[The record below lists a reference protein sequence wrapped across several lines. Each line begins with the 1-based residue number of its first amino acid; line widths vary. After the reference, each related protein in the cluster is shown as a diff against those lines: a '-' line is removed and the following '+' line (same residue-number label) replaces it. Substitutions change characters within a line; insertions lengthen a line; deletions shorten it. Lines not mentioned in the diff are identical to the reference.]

1 MSKHDEKMAALLA
14 EVAKVLEPLAAKD
27 AAAAKIAKEVGKMV
41 KEDKVRGFKVT
52 KRYRV
57 KFSPGQLMLLDGKG
71 PKDRRVAA
79 AKVNTSLSKL
89 LNSDV
94 EPTEVRDTMVKVLG
108 SMKEIG
114 AWNKHSEAL
123 VDQVLEVYTRERSN
137 A

>member
-14 EVAKVLEPLAAKD
+14 EVAKVLEPLKSKDATAAKV
-27 AAAAKIAKEVGKMV
+27 AKEVAKMV
-41 KEDKVRGFKVT
+41 QEDKIRGFKVM
-52 KRYRV
+52 KRFRV
-57 KFSPGQLMLLDGKG
+57 KFTPSQLMLLDGKG
-71 PKDRRVAA
+71 PKDRKAAA
-79 AKVNTSLSKL
+79 AKVNSSLTKL

-94 EPTEVRDTMVKVLG
+94 EPTEVRDTMVKVLQ

-123 VDQVLEVYTRERSN
+123 LDQVIEAYTKERSN